1 MSKRSD
7 KEFLR
12 DIIEAVNRIEK
23 YTRHIDYKQFL
34 RDTKTQDAAIR
45 NIEIIG
51 ELVKNIS
58 VNLKQRHQD
67 IEWKLIAGMRDRVIH
82 FYFGVKLDVVW
93 DVIKNNL
100 PLFKSKVELILKELK
115 Q

>member
-34 RDTKTQDAAIR
+34 RDTKTQDAAKSGI
-45 NIEIIG
+45 NT
-51 ELVKNIS
+51 
-58 VNLKQRHQD
+58 QRT
-67 IEWKLIAGMRDRVIH
+67 
-82 FYFGVKLDVVW
+82 
-93 DVIKNNL
+93 
-100 PLFKSKVELILKELK
+100 
-115 Q
+115 